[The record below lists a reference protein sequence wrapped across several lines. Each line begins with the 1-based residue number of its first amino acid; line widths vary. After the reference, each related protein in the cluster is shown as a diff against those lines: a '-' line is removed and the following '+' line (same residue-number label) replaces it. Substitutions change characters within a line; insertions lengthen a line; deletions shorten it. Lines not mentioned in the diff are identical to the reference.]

1 MRAPTRTREEIPD
14 AVVSA
19 VEPRWY
25 QDAVIYQ
32 VHVRAFQDSNGDG
45 VGDFRGLARRLDHVR
60 DLGVT
65 AVWLLPFYPSPL
77 RDGGYDIAQYKSIHE
92 DYGTLRDFR
101 RFLHEAHR
109 RDLRVITE
117 LVMNHTSDEHPW
129 FQRARRAKAGS
140 VWRNFYVW
148 SDTPNRYADARII
161 FRDFESSNWAWDP
174 VAQQYYWH
182 RFYSHQPDLNFDSPV
197 VREAMFDVVDFW
209 LAMGVDGL
217 RLDAVPYL
225 FEREGTNCENLQETL
240 DLLSDLRRHVDDRF
254 DERMLLAEANQWPE
268 DAVAYFG
275 GKGDR
280 CHMAFHFPLM
290 PRMFMANRMED
301 RFPVIDILQQ
311 TPPIPDNCQW
321 ATFLR
326 NHDELTLEMVT
337 DEERDYM
344 YRAYAEEPKARIN
357 LGIRRRLAP
366 LLGNDRRRIE
376 LMNSLLFSLP
386 GSPIVYYG
394 DEIGMGDNI
403 YLGDRN
409 GVRTPMQWTADR
421 NAGFSGA
428 NPQQLYLPVIADP
441 EYQPGAINVE
451 AQQSNRSSL
460 LWWMRHLISVRRG
473 LPSLAIGAVEFL
485 PSENRKVLVFL
496 RSLGEERVLVVSN
509 LARSSQFVELDLSR
523 FAGMVPVEVFGPTDF
538 PRIGELPYFLAL
550 GPYGSYWFRLR
561 QDEPTAQDGEGAI
574 PTLITA
580 GTWDALVTGPGLEQL
595 EELAPAFLARQ
606 RWFGAKDRRIT
617 GVSIVESVPLADA
630 ATTAGYLIVADVTY
644 AEGEPE
650 TYALTV
656 AGRPADAEGW
666 APPEGAVIA
675 RVDASDR
682 GWLLVDGVWEPS
694 VANALLRMFD
704 RRPVRGN
711 RIRIGVVKTHAFR
724 PARGHDDEELT
735 PRVGQ
740 VEQSNTSIVYGDRLI
755 LKLFR
760 RLEQG
765 RNPDLEIGRFLTER
779 TSFAHTAPVAGALE
793 LQGLGR
799 EPRTLATLH
808 RFVENEGDAWT
819 FALDALEDF
828 FEQALAHGGNR
839 PVPEAADPLAEFP
852 PERPGGEARALLGP
866 FLSNAELLGRRT
878 AELHLALASVTD
890 DPAFAP
896 EPFSAM
902 YQRSLYQS
910 VRSLASITFRRLRSR
925 RPDVP
930 GVEELL
936 EREGEVVERYDRW
949 LRGERI
955 RALRI
960 RVHGDFHLGQVLW
973 TGSDFVIIDFEGEP
987 ARSVGQRR
995 IKRSPLADVAGML
1008 RSFDY
1013 AAEQATR
1020 SPSSSRLTTDA
1031 PTVLA
1036 PWARTWSRW
1045 VSAAFLSEYL
1055 AVAAVGGVI
1064 PGDADETRTLL
1075 RALVLDKAVYELA
1088 YEMDN
1093 RPDWLVTPVR
1103 GILDLLEV
1111 PV

>member
-1 MRAPTRTREEIPD
+1 MTVGTRRRQEIRD
-14 AVVSA
+14 TVVSPR
-19 VEPRWY
+19 EPRWY

-77 RDGGYDIAQYKSIHE
+77 RDGGYDIAQYKSVHE
-92 DYGTLRDFR
+92 SYGTLRDFR
-101 RFLHEAHR
+101 QFLREAHR
-109 RDLRVITE
+109 RNLRVITE

-129 FQRARRAKAGS
+129 FQRARRAKVGS

-148 SDTPNRYADARII
+148 SDTPNPYSDARII

-174 VAQQYYWH
+174 IAQQYYWH
-182 RFYSHQPDLNFDSPV
+182 RFYSHQPDLNFDNPA
-197 VREAMFDVVDFW
+197 VREAMFDVVEFW
-209 LAMGVDGL
+209 LEMGVDGL

-225 FEREGTNCENLQETL
+225 FEREGTNCENLPETL
-240 DLLSDLRRHVDDRF
+240 EFLSDLRRRVDDRF
-254 DERMLLAEANQWPE
+254 DDRMLLAEANQWPE
-268 DAVAYFG
+268 DAVAYF

-301 RFPVIDILQQ
+301 RFPVIDILGQ
-311 TPPIPDNCQW
+311 TPPIPENCQW

-344 YRAYAEEPKARIN
+344 YRVYAEEPEARIN

-366 LLGNDRRRIE
+366 LLENDRRRME

-421 NAGFSGA
+421 NAGFSTA
-428 NPQQLYLPVIADP
+428 NPQRLYLPVIADP

-451 AQQSNRSSL
+451 AQQTNRSSL

-473 LPSLAIGAVEFL
+473 LPSLALGDVEFL
-485 PSENRKVLVFL
+485 PNDNRKVLAFL
-496 RSLGEERVLVVSN
+496 RTLGEEQVLVVAN
-509 LARSSQFVELDLSR
+509 LARSSQFVELNLSR
-523 FAGMVPVEVFGPTDF
+523 FAGTIPVEVFGPTDF
-538 PRIGELPYFLAL
+538 PRVGELPYFLTL
-550 GPYGSYWFRLR
+550 GPYGFYWFLLR
-561 QDEPTAQDGEGAI
+561 PEAAPPEAETPV
-574 PTLITA
+574 PTLRLA
-580 GTWDALVTGPGLEQL
+580 GPWDGVVAGGSRAQL
-595 EELAPAFLARQ
+595 ERLLPAFLAGQ
-606 RWFGAKDRRIT
+606 RWFAGKGRQIT
-617 GVSIVESVPLADA
+617 GASIVEALPLADA
-630 ATTAGYLIVADVTY
+630 GAGQTAGFLAIVDVKY
-644 AEGEPE
+644 AEGDPD
-650 TYALTV
+650 TYAL
-656 AGRPADAEGW
+656 ALAARRADGEGW
-666 APPEGAVIA
+666 APPEHAVLA
-675 RVDASDR
+675 RVEAAD
-682 GWLLVDGVWEPS
+682 GPWLLLDGAWEPS
-694 VANALLRMFD
+694 VAEALLRVFD
-704 RRPVRGN
+704 RRPPRGD
-711 RIRIGVVKTHAFR
+711 RLRIGVGKTYAFR
-724 PARGHDDEELT
+724 DARSRDAEPPT
-735 PRVGQ
+735 SRVAQ
-740 VEQSNTSIVYGDRLI
+740 AEQSNTSIIFDDRVI

-779 TSFAHTAPVAGALE
+779 TSFANAAPVAGALE
-793 LQGLGR
+793 LHGLGR
-799 EPRTLATLH
+799 EPRTLAILH
-808 RFVENEGDAWT
+808 RFVNNEGDAWSY
-819 FALDALEDF
+819 ALDALDDF
-828 FEQALAHGGNR
+828 FEHAMARGRSR
-839 PVPEAADPLAEFP
+839 PAPEAVDPLAAFP
-852 PERPGGEARALLGP
+852 PEPPGDETRTLVGP
-866 FLSNAELLGRRT
+866 FLPNAELLGRRT
-878 AELHLALASVTD
+878 AELHLALASITD

-910 VRSLASITFRRLRSR
+910 AQSLATRTFRWLRAR
-925 RPDVP
+925 RPDVL

-936 EREGEVVERYDRW
+936 EREGEVFERFDRW
-949 LRGERI
+949 LRGGRI
-955 RALRI
+955 KALRI

-987 ARSVGQRR
+987 ARPLGERR

-1013 AAEQATR
+1013 AAEQARR
-1020 SPSSSRLTTDA
+1020 SPSSSRLVSGKADR
-1031 PTVLA
+1031 LG
-1036 PWARTWSRW
+1036 PWARVWSRW
-1045 VSAAFLSEYL
+1045 VGAAFLAEYL
-1055 AVAAVGGVI
+1055 AVAAVGGI
-1064 PGDADETRTLL
+1064 LPGDAEETRSLL
-1075 RALVLDKAVYELA
+1075 RALVLDKAMYEVA
-1088 YEMDN
+1088 YEMN
-1093 RPDWLVTPVR
+1093 HRPDWLATPVR
-1103 GILDLLEV
+1103 GVLELLRE
-1111 PV
+1111 PA

>member
-1 MRAPTRTREEIPD
+1 VRAPTRTQEEIPD

-473 LPSLAIGAVEFL
+473 LPSLAIGDVEFL

-561 QDEPTAQDGEGAI
+561 QDEPTAQDGEAAI

-779 TSFAHTAPVAGALE
+779 TSFAHAAPVAGALE
-793 LQGLGR
+793 LHGLGR